1 MALFCGLRPGE
12 ILGLTYNNFDS
23 GTQTLNIHKQYTKD
37 GRLPSES
44 ADSKYSCKK
53 LEGDRYRSFQIPDF
67 VCEELV
73 LRQEKNMCF
82 FRTHPDKKDNDNFC
96 ISNRGKVKN
105 LETLNTRL
113 KYITENNGL
122 PIITMYDLRD
132 MFVWILLEKD
142 CPWEEIQKL
151 TGGVKMERFLGT
163 S

>member
-23 GTQTLNIHKQYTKD
+23 STQTLNIHKQYTKD

-44 ADSKYSCKK
+44 ADPKYSCKK
-53 LEGDRYRSFQIPDF
+53 LEGERYRSFQIPDF

-73 LRQEKNMCF
+73 LRRKKNMCF
-82 FRTHPDKKDNDNFC
+82 FRAHPDKRDNDNFC
-96 ISNRGKVKN
+96 ISSRGKIKN
-105 LETLNTRL
+105 PGNP
-113 KYITENNGL
+113 KYKIKIHHGKEWTFPLSPCMISVICLSGSC
-122 PIITMYDLRD
+122 
-132 MFVWILLEKD
+132 LEKD

-151 TGGVKMERFLGT
+151 TEVLKWNLLGT